1 MQKIKLGATD
11 LEVSRIC
18 LGTWQ
23 FGGDW
28 GAIDA
33 ARRSRRSARARELG
47 IDFFDTAQ
55 AYGFG
60 ASEELLARAL
70 RGRSARGG
78 RARDE
83 GRPAQGGR
91 GAPARLEPARGCA
104 RAWRRACAQLRTD
117 YVDIYQVH
125 WPDPSTPFA
134 ETAAALEQFVR
145 EGKVR
150 YVGAS
155 NFDALQIAE
164 FAMTRRL
171 DALQPPYHMLRRE
184 IEDAVLPYCREHDIG
199 VLAYGPL
206 AHGLL
211 SGGFTRDS
219 RIAQDDWRAGS
230 DLFSGA
236 NFERNLEIVERLKE
250 LAGELD
256 ITVAQLA
263 IAWTLANPAVHVAI
277 VGARRPAHIEGAAP
291 AADVR
296 LDADAMARI
305 EEILARPR
313 WSAGRRPRASEGLSS
328 VDREGV

>member
-1 MQKIKLGATD
+1 MQTIKLGATD

-18 LGTWQ
+18 FGTWQ
-23 FGGDW
+23 FGGEW
-28 GAIDA
+28 GEIDHGEAIA
-33 ARRSRRSARARELG
+33 AVARARELG

-55 AYGFG
+55 GYGFG
-60 ASEELLARAL
+60 VSERLLAEALRGVPREQVVLATKGGLRKEGEELLRDSSPAWLRAGLEASL
-70 RGRSARGG
+70 RNL
-78 RARDE
+78 D
-83 GRPAQGGR
+83 
-91 GAPARLEPARGCA
+91 
-104 RAWRRACAQLRTD
+104 TD

-134 ETAAALEQFVR
+134 ETAAALEQFVA

-171 DALQPPYHMLRRE
+171 DTLQPPYHMLRRE
-184 IEDAVLPYCREHDIG
+184 IEDTILPYCREHDIG

-211 SGGFTRDS
+211 SGSFTRDS
-219 RIAQDDWRAGS
+219 QLTQDDWRAGS
-230 DLFSGA
+230 DLFSGE
-236 NFERNLEIVERLKE
+236 NFTRNLEIVEHLRE
-250 LAGELD
+250 LARELD

-291 AADVR
+291 AAEVR
-296 LDADAMARI
+296 LDREALARV
-305 EEILARPR
+305 EEILEQAAMVGGPT
-313 WSAGRRPRASEGLSS
+313 P
-328 VDREGV
+328 EGV

>member
-1 MQKIKLGATD
+1 MQTIKLGGTD

-18 LGTWQ
+18 FGTWQ
-23 FGGDW
+23 FGGEW
-28 GAIDA
+28 GEIDHGEAIA
-33 ARRSRRSARARELG
+33 AVARARELG

-60 ASEELLARAL
+60 VSERLLAEALRDVPREQVVLATKGGLRKEGEELLRDSSPAWLRAGLEASL
-70 RGRSARGG
+70 RNLG
-78 RARDE
+78 
-83 GRPAQGGR
+83 
-91 GAPARLEPARGCA
+91 
-104 RAWRRACAQLRTD
+104 TD

-134 ETAAALEQFVR
+134 ETAGALEQFVR

-171 DALQPPYHMLRRE
+171 DTLQPPYHMLRRE
-184 IEDAVLPYCREHDIG
+184 IEDSVLPYCRAHDIG

-211 SGGFTRDS
+211 SGNFTRDS
-219 RIAQDDWRAGS
+219 QLAQDDWRAGS
-230 DLFSGA
+230 DLFSGE
-236 NFERNLEIVERLKE
+236 NFTRNLEIVERLRE
-250 LAGELD
+250 LARELD

-277 VGARRPAHIEGAAP
+277 VGARRAAHIEGAA
-291 AADVR
+291 AAAEVH
-296 LDADAMARI
+296 LDADARERI
-305 EEILARPR
+305 EEVLAQAAMVGGPT
-313 WSAGRRPRASEGLSS
+313 P
-328 VDREGV
+328 EGV

>member
-11 LEVSRIC
+11 LKVSRVC

-23 FGGDW
+23 FGGEW
-28 GAIDA
+28 GAIDEDDA
-33 ARRSRRSARARELG
+33 IATVARARELG

-60 ASEELLARAL
+60 ASEDLLARAL
-70 RGRSARGG
+70 TGVPREEVAIATKGG
-78 RARDE
+78 LRKEGDELLRDSSPQWLRA
-83 GRPAQGGR
+83 G
-91 GAPARLEPARGCA
+91 LEASLRY
-104 RAWRRACAQLRTD
+104 LRTD
-117 YVDIYQVH
+117 YVDLYQVH
-125 WPDPSTPFA
+125 WPDPQTPFA
-134 ETAAALEQFVR
+134 ETAAALEQFVQ

-155 NFDALQIAE
+155 NYAALQIAE

-171 DALQPPYHMLRRE
+171 DTLQPPYHMLRRE
-184 IEDAVLPYCREHDIG
+184 IEDTVLPYCREHDIG

-211 SGGFTRDS
+211 SGSFTRDS
-219 RIAQDDWRAGS
+219 QLADDDWRAGS

-236 NFERNLEIVERLKE
+236 SFERNLEIVERLSA
-250 LAGELD
+250 LAKELD

-263 IAWTLANPAVHVAI
+263 IAWTLAHPAVHVAI

-291 AADVR
+291 AAGVH
-296 LDADAMARI
+296 LDSDTMARI
-305 EEILARPR
+305 EEILGQAAMVGGPT
-313 WSAGRRPRASEGLSS
+313 PEG
-328 VDREGV
+328 

>member
-23 FGGDW
+23 FGGEW
-28 GAIDA
+28 GAIDEDDA
-33 ARRSRRSARARELG
+33 VATVARARELG

-60 ASEELLARAL
+60 ASEDLLARAL
-70 RGRSARGG
+70 RGVPREDVVLATKGG
-78 RARDE
+78 LRKEGGELLRDSSPAWLRA
-83 GRPAQGGR
+83 G
-91 GAPARLEPARGCA
+91 LEAS
-104 RAWRRACAQLRTD
+104 LRHLGTD
-117 YVDIYQVH
+117 YVDLYQVH
-125 WPDPSTPFA
+125 WPDPGTPFS

-184 IEDAVLPYCREHDIG
+184 IEDAVLPYCREHDVG

-211 SGGFTRDS
+211 SGNFTRDS
-219 RIAQDDWRAGS
+219 RIAEDDWRAGS
-230 DLFSGA
+230 DLFGGA
-236 NFERNLEIVERLKE
+236 NFERNLEIVERLEE
-250 LAGELD
+250 LARELG

-277 VGARRPAHIEGAAP
+277 VGARRPAHIEGTAP

-296 LDADAMARI
+296 LDSAAMARI
-305 EEILARPR
+305 EEILGQAVAVGGPT
-313 WSAGRRPRASEGLSS
+313 PEG
-328 VDREGV
+328 

>member
-1 MQKIKLGATD
+1 METIKLGRTD

-28 GAIDA
+28 GEIDREQA
-33 ARRSRRSARARELG
+33 LATVTRARELG
-47 IDFFDTAQ
+47 VNFFDTAQ

-60 ASEELLARAL
+60 AAEELLAQAL
-70 RGRSARGG
+70 RGVPRERIVLATKGG
-78 RARDE
+78 LRKEGEELLRDSSPQWLRE
-83 GRPAQGGR
+83 G
-91 GAPARLEPARGCA
+91 LEASLRN
-104 RAWRRACAQLRTD
+104 LRTD
-117 YVDIYQVH
+117 YVDLYQVH
-125 WPDPSTPFA
+125 WPDPAVPFA

-150 YVGAS
+150 YIGAS

-164 FAMTRRL
+164 FELTRRL
-171 DALQPPYHMLRRE
+171 DTLQPPYHMLRRD
-184 IEDAVLPYCREHDIG
+184 IERAVLPYCREHDIG
-199 VLAYGPL
+199 VLIYGPL

-211 SGGFTRDS
+211 SGRFTRQTHV
-219 RIAQDDWRAGS
+219 APEDWRAGS

-236 NFERNLEIVERLKE
+236 SFERNIEIVERLHE
-250 LAGELD
+250 LAEQLG

-291 AADVR
+291 AVGIA
-296 LDADAMARI
+296 LDQDALARV
-305 EEILARPR
+305 EEILQQAATVGGPT
-313 WSAGRRPRASEGLSS
+313 P
-328 VDREGV
+328 EGV

>member
-28 GAIDA
+28 GAIDEGEA
-33 ARRSRRSARARELG
+33 IATVTRARELG

-60 ASEELLARAL
+60 ASEDLLARAL
-70 RGRSARGG
+70 EGVRREDVVIATKGG
-78 RARDE
+78 LRREGEELLRDSSPRWLRA
-83 GRPAQGGR
+83 G
-91 GAPARLEPARGCA
+91 LEASLRE
-104 RAWRRACAQLRTD
+104 LRTD
-117 YVDIYQVH
+117 YVDLYQVH

-150 YVGAS
+150 YAGAS

-211 SGGFTRDS
+211 SGNFTRDS
-219 RIAQDDWRAGS
+219 RIAQDDWRTGS
-230 DLFSGA
+230 DLFGGA

-296 LDADAMARI
+296 LDGDAMARI
-305 EEILARPR
+305 EEILARAAMVGGPT
-313 WSAGRRPRASEGLSS
+313 P
-328 VDREGV
+328 EGV